1 MAKYRFSASDIT
13 GVLSH
18 IVAYDA
24 TVLSMTPDG
33 NGYYLIE
40 VSVQFPPEEFEHL
53 AESYDFVEVQ

>member
-1 MAKYRFSASDIT
+1 MAKYRFSAADIT

-33 NGYYLIE
+33 THYLIE
-40 VSVQFPPEEFEHL
+40 VDVKFPEEEYDHL
-53 AESYDFVEVQ
+53 AESYDFVEVV